1 MAIHIEHKNLTLNK
15 ILIYMFVLSLP
26 ISIGWRQE
34 YNLYAFI
41 PTIITIFLLRNPNK
55 DMFKTI
61 LLIKKIGQ
69 EFFH

>member
-34 YNLYAFI
+34 YDLYAFI
-41 PTIITIFLLRNPNK
+41 PLIITIFLLNALNIK
-55 DMFKTI
+55 LVFG
-61 LLIKKIGQ
+61 LIKML
-69 EFFH
+69 